1 MTLTILADRD
11 PHGTTTPCYVR
22 PFTARIVE
30 FAEANFPVFI
40 RHDSFYFVELRLHSL
55 RMKVN
60 FHPLACTNFASILYV
75 NNYGLF
81 GC

>member
-1 MTLTILADRD
+1 MTLTTLADRD

-40 RHDSFYFVELRLHSL
+40 RHDSFLNSFMLIIKDYSV
-55 RMKVN
+55 
-60 FHPLACTNFASILYV
+60 AASFFTVISPS
-75 NNYGLF
+75 
-81 GC
+81 